1 MIDAET
7 LADAYFVLSLKP
19 GDQMDKVNAR
29 WKRLA
34 MVWHPDRF
42 PSEHGK
48 KDAEEELKKIND
60 AKDKLNKHFASEH
73 KATGPCACNPTGA
86 KPKQQERSGTG
97 QGPGPGKRRTTQE
110 NSYEE
115 TEARRRNEERAKRNA
130 EQDAEKAKQAA
141 AAAEAAKAQA
151 AVKTAVDQSRQID
164 DERLRWKI
172 SIGIIVAW
180 VALNFF
186 GFASMSAKGWW
197 KDFSWKWERDHAP
210 TPPAQTNLQTS
221 TPDYIPPYNKFPGG
235 DQGSWQQQE
244 EQDQKR
250 RDEQAESQKK
260 QDIYNTRM
268 TIDRYQ
274 KTIAHCNLEIAKV
287 DAQLADPA
295 VSDYEKRKSSSFAD
309 AQRGYLAEA
318 QSNLA
323 EAQKRFTELTGRPA
337 SEANTTDWS
346 PTASPTITPSNHSL
360 SVPINDMNFTNPAP
374 PPVVAPS
381 NLFLTPST
389 TTPSSQPWKPNY
401 LQNQT
406 GVAPFNPL
414 GSSPSVS
421 PYLDKTNPI
430 FKQRMPNLFDKTAR
444 QNP

>member
-7 LADAYFVLSLKP
+7 LAEAYFVLSLKP

-48 KDAEEELKKIND
+48 RDAEEELKKIND

-73 KATGPCACNPTGA
+73 KASGPCACNPTGA

-115 TEARRRNEERAKRNA
+115 AEARRRNEERARRNA

-141 AAAEAAKAQA
+141 AATEAAKAQA
-151 AVKTAVDQSRQID
+151 AVKTAVDQSRQVQ

-172 SIGIIVAW
+172 SIGIVIAW

-197 KDFSWKWERDHAP
+197 KDFSWKWGRDHP
-210 TPPAQTNLQTS
+210 S
-221 TPDYIPPYNKFPGG
+221 TPAPNQSSTQPSYQPSSPDN
-235 DQGSWQQQE
+235 DWQQQRE
-244 EQDQKR
+244 ADQRR
-250 RDEQAESQKK
+250 RDEDAEKLKQQK
-260 QDIYNTRM
+260 IYEARM
-268 TIDRYQ
+268 DIDRYQ
-274 KTIAHCNLEIAKV
+274 KVIEHCTGEISKI
-287 DAQLADPA
+287 DLQLADPN
-295 VSDYEKRKSSSFAD
+295 VSDYEKRRSSSFAD

-318 QSNLA
+318 QINLA
-323 EAQKRFTELTGRPA
+323 EAQKRFTELTGKPA

-346 PTASPTITPSNHSL
+346 PTASPTITPSNNTL
-360 SVPINDMNFTNPAP
+360 GVPINSTNFTNPAP

-381 NLFLTPST
+381 NPLLTPST
-389 TTPSSQPWKPNY
+389 KTPALQPWKPNY
-401 LQNQT
+401 LQNPT

-414 GSSPSVS
+414 GSSQSVS
-421 PYLDKTNPI
+421 PYIDKTNPI
-430 FKQRMPNLFDKTAR
+430 FKQRTPNLFDKASG

>member
-1 MIDAET
+1 MNDAET
-7 LADAYFVLSLKP
+7 LAEAYFVLSLKP

-42 PSEHGK
+42 PSEDGK
-48 KDAEEELKKIND
+48 KEAEEELKKIND
-60 AKDKLNKHFASEH
+60 ARDKLNKHFASEH
-73 KATGPCACNPTGA
+73 KASGPCACNPTGA

-110 NSYEE
+110 NNYEE
-115 TEARRRNEERAKRNA
+115 AEARRRNEERARRNA
-130 EQDAEKAKQAA
+130 EQEAEKARQAA
-141 AAAEAAKAQA
+141 AAAETAKAQA
-151 AVKTAVDQSRQID
+151 AVKTAVDQSRQFD
-164 DERLRWKI
+164 DERLRWRI

-197 KDFSWKWERDHAP
+197 KDFSWKWERDHP
-210 TPPAQTNLQTS
+210 S
-221 TPDYIPPYNKFPGG
+221 TPAPNQSRTPSVSESASADIV
-235 DQGSWQQQE
+235 WQQQQE
-244 EQDQKR
+244 ADQKR

-268 TIDRYQ
+268 AIDRYQ
-274 KTIAHCNLEIAKV
+274 KTIEHCTSEIAKV

-309 AQRGYLAEA
+309 AQRGYLGEA

-346 PTASPTITPSNHSL
+346 PTASPTITPSNNNL
-360 SVPINDMNFTNPAP
+360 GVPINGTNFTTPAP

-381 NLFLTPST
+381 NPLLTPST

-401 LQNQT
+401 LQSPT
-406 GVAPFNPL
+406 GVTPFNPL
-414 GSSPSVS
+414 GSSQSVS
-421 PYLDKTNPI
+421 PYIDKSNPI
-430 FKQRMPNLFDKTAR
+430 FKQRTPNLFDKASG

>member
-7 LADAYFVLSLKP
+7 LADAYFVLSLRP

-60 AKDKLNKHFASEH
+60 AKDKLSKHFASEH

-115 TEARRRNEERAKRNA
+115 AEARRRNEERAKRNA

-141 AAAEAAKAQA
+141 AAAETAKAQA

-180 VALNFF
+180 IALNFF
-186 GFASMSAKGWW
+186 GFASMSAKSMW
-197 KDFSWKWERDHAP
+197 KDFSWKWERDHP
-210 TPPAQTNLQTS
+210 SPPAPSQTTTQPVNDYTS
-221 TPDYIPPYNKFPGG
+221 SD
-235 DQGSWQQQE
+235 SAWQQQQQE
-244 EQDQKR
+244 AAQKR
-250 RDEQAESQKK
+250 RDEDAEKLKQQK
-260 QDIYNTRM
+260 IYEAKM
-268 TIDRYQ
+268 SIDRYQ
-274 KTIAHCNLEIAKV
+274 KVIEHCTGEISKI
-287 DAQLADPA
+287 DLQLADPN
-295 VSDYEKRKSSSFAD
+295 VSDYEKRRSLSFQNQ
-309 AQRGYLAEA
+309 QRQYLSEA
-318 QSNLA
+318 QENLKM
-323 EAQKRFTELTGRPA
+323 AQQDLANLTGVA
-337 SEANTTDWS
+337 
-346 PTASPTITPSNHSL
+346 
-360 SVPINDMNFTNPAP
+360 AP
-374 PPVVAPS
+374 PPDSSLSSPNSAIPS
-381 NLFLTPST
+381 L
-389 TTPSSQPWKPNY
+389 QPETKINI
-401 LQNQT
+401 QNQ
-406 GVAPFNPL
+406 
-414 GSSPSVS
+414 
-421 PYLDKTNPI
+421 
-430 FKQRMPNLFDKTAR
+430 
-444 QNP
+444 